1 MITTNGLNHLALPVR
16 DPERSAQF
24 YADLFNMEIT
34 SSSPDVAFL
43 RTVGST
49 DMIALNRSEVEVVSS
64 RGTMHFGFLV
74 DPEQFDAAVRTI
86 EEKSVKKVSEP
97 SRRDIG
103 RYIFIEDL
111 DGYVVEIFECLSPRS
126 SDAFRDPS
134 N

>member
-34 SSSPDVAFL
+34 SSSPEVAFL
-43 RTVGST
+43 KTVGCT
-49 DMIALNRSEVEVVSS
+49 DMIALSRSKVEIVSGKES
-64 RGTMHFGFLV
+64 MHFGFMV
-74 DPEQFDAAVRTI
+74 DSEQFVAALRTI

-97 SRRDIG
+97 SRRGIG

-111 DGYVVEIFECLSPRS
+111 DGYTVEIFESLSPPY
-126 SDAFRDPS
+126 A
-134 N
+134 

>member
-34 SSSPDVAFL
+34 SSSPEIAFL
-43 RTVGST
+43 KTVGST
-49 DMIALNRSEVEVVSS
+49 DMIALNRSKVEVVSG
-64 RGTMHFGFLV
+64 RETMHFGFIV
-74 DPEQFDAAVRTI
+74 DPEQFDAALRTI

-97 SRRDIG
+97 SKRDIG

-111 DGYVVEIFECLSPRS
+111 DGYTVEIFECLSPLY
-126 SDAFRDPS
+126 A
-134 N
+134 